1 MVNTTLN
8 ANNLAQENVTSVL
21 NFVGTL
27 GLEGDNLQLSL
38 KHLENPLLWVGEDTL
53 LLRTTL
59 PVLLNNKRFVGY
71 SKLVNVGKKDESVV
85 EHGVVVLD
93 LVNNLVSGLVNVNL
107 LKTDL
112 PVWQL
117 AEKNGLLLVSA
128 GNLTYTLDLVTN
140 NLTLLK
146 TAG

>member
-21 NFVGTL
+21 DFVGTL
-27 GLEGDNLQLSL
+27 GVEGDNLQLSL
-38 KHLENPLLWVGEDTL
+38 KHLENLLLWVGEDTL

-93 LVNNLVSGLVNVNL
+93 LLNDLGSGLVNVNL
-107 LKTDL
+107 LKTKL

-140 NLTLLK
+140 NLKLLK